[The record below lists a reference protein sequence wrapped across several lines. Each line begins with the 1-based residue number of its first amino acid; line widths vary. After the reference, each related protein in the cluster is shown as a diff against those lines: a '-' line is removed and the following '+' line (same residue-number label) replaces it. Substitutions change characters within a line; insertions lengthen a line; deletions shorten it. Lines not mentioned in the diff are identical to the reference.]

1 MREPLRVALYARVS
15 TKDQDCGLQLDELRR
30 MAERR
35 QVRVVN
41 EYVDRGVS
49 GTKDRRPALNDL
61 MKHARR
67 RKFDAVWVWRFDR
80 FARSLRHLVTALDE
94 FSALGVD
101 FMSHQEAVDTSTP
114 AGRMLFQIIGAMA
127 EFEREIICERV
138 VAGIQRA
145 KAKGK
150 RLGRPP
156 VDVDPET
163 VIGLRAT
170 GLSLRNIA
178 KEVGVSAGTVHKL
191 LRDQGRWA
199 E

>member
-1 MREPLRVALYARVS
+1 MSKPMRVALYARVS
-15 TKDQDCGLQLDELRR
+15 TKDQDCELQLDELRR
-30 MAERR
+30 MAEVR
-35 QVRVVN
+35 QVIVVN

-49 GTKDRRPALNDL
+49 GTKDRRPALDDL

-67 RKFDAVWVWRFDR
+67 RKFDAVWCWRFDR

-114 AGRMLFQIIGAMA
+114 AGRMLFQVIGAMA

-163 VIGLRAT
+163 VIGLRAS
-170 GLSLRNIA
+170 GLSLRDIA
-178 KEVGVSAGTVHKL
+178 AEVGVSAGTVHKL
-191 LRDQGRWA
+191 LRGQGRWA

>member
-1 MREPLRVALYARVS
+1 MSKPMRVALYARVS
-15 TKDQDCGLQLDELRR
+15 TKDQDCELQLDELRR
-30 MAERR
+30 MAEVR
-35 QVRVVN
+35 QVIVVN

-49 GTKDRRPALNDL
+49 GTKDRRPALDQL

-67 RKFDAVWVWRFDR
+67 RKFDSVWVWRFDR

>member
-1 MREPLRVALYARVS
+1 
-15 TKDQDCGLQLDELRR
+15 
-30 MAERR
+30 
-35 QVRVVN
+35 
-41 EYVDRGVS
+41 
-49 GTKDRRPALNDL
+49 
-61 MKHARR
+61 
-67 RKFDAVWVWRFDR
+67 
-80 FARSLRHLVTALDE
+80 
-94 FSALGVD
+94 
-101 FMSHQEAVDTSTP
+101 
-114 AGRMLFQIIGAMA
+114 MA

-163 VIGLRAT
+163 VVGLRAT
-170 GLSLRNIA
+170 GLSLRDIA

-191 LRDQGRWA
+191 LRGQGRWA